1 MTIDIDGIVKD
12 YMFFCHSSLKM
23 PKSQISGTIPAIQNI
38 FLQKKFLSFYTSISG
53 NFVFFNPTYCALG
66 RWSEK
71 SVVRSPSS
79 SDPSLHCIHLCRG
92 ISGSNFSQKPKS
104 LWWSCKEE
112 LAEACLSISNVLLL
126 IWWTGTILCQ
136 LYKASHIAQSRPFTT
151 NDNNGCKA
159 LSKPSM
165 MLY

>member
-1 MTIDIDGIVKD
+1 
-12 YMFFCHSSLKM
+12 M
-23 PKSQISGTIPAIQNI
+23 PKSQISGPIPAIEKI
-38 FLQKKFLSFYTSISG
+38 FCKKKSLSFYTSKTFGKTIGTKISG
-53 NFVFFNPTYCALG
+53 NFAFFNPTYCALG